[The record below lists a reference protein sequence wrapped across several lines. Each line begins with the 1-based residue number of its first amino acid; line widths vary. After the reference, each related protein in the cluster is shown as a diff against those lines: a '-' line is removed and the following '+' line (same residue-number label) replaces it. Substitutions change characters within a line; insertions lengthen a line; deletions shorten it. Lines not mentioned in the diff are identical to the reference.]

1 MATTKKKLHFNPIA
15 VVTFTILAFYVL
27 TMIFSVLWLLS
38 TSLKSVEEYQF
49 GFISNGF
56 KANTL
61 WVPKHGAT
69 FQNFIRAYKYFYVQT
84 DKGDVYILEQFGNS
98 LLYCVGCSFTTTA
111 TCLVMGYASAR
122 FKYKL
127 SGYIYAFVLV
137 TMALPVVGAMPS
149 EIRVAEQLNI
159 FGTFHG
165 IWIMRATFLN
175 MYFLIFYAQF
185 KMIPKDYTEA
195 AKIDGASPGAIM
207 MKIIVPL
214 AATTTTTV
222 FVLMF
227 ISYWNDYQIPR
238 IYLEQHPVA
247 AHGMYN
253 FVQIP
258 VNELDATPY
267 KLAGIVI
274 MALPIVIF
282 YAIFNK
288 KLNVNLS
295 VGGIKG

>member
-1 MATTKKKLHFNPIA
+1 MATTKKKLQFNPIA
-15 VVTFTILAFYVL
+15 VITCAILVLYVVTML
-27 TMIFSVLWLLS
+27 FSVIWLLS
-38 TSLKSVEEYQF
+38 STLKTTTEYHGGAYDSMGTALWF
-49 GFISNGF
+49 PKKVTFENFSFVYNNYF
-56 KANTL
+56 VNT
-61 WVPKHGAT
+61 
-69 FQNFIRAYKYFYVQT
+69 KY
-84 DKGDVYILEQFGNS
+84 GDVYLLEQYGNS
-98 LLYCVGCSFTTTA
+98 RLYCVGCSFTTTA

-137 TMALPVVGAMPS
+137 TMALPVVGSMPS
-149 EIRVAEQLNI
+149 EIRVADQLNI

-165 IWIMRATFLN
+165 IWIMRASFLS

-222 FVLMF
+222 FVLLF

-238 IYLEQHPVA
+238 IYLEEHPVA

-258 VNELDATPY
+258 VNELDSTPY